1 MNFPLTVPSAEPFLH
16 IGDRLGCLLVHGFTG
31 TPYEM
36 RPLGDYLAAEG
47 HTVLSL
53 RLAGH
58 ATDVADLSRVHWRDW
73 VASIEDG
80 LNLLKGVTDQQIVI
94 GLSLGG
100 VLTLVAGA
108 HAPVSAIVTLSALY
122 KLPDDWRVTFL
133 PVIKVLMPYAA
144 NLDPQ
149 TVEELKTEAHPGY
162 ERVSTRAAGEVKEL
176 LEVCRAGLPSIHIP
190 ALLLQ
195 ARYDAQILPE
205 SMDLIYEH
213 LGTPDKQRVW
223 IENGGHVIP
232 LGPDR
237 QVAFSAIGQF
247 IRQVTAGPQGG
258 AAA

>member
-1 MNFPLTVPSAEPFLH
+1 MNFPLTVPSAEPFLR
-16 IGDRLGCLLVHGFTG
+16 IGDRVGCLLVHGFTG
-31 TPYEM
+31 SPYEM

-47 HTVLSL
+47 HTVLGV

-58 ATDVADLSRVHWRDW
+58 ATDPTDLSRVRWRDW
-73 VASIEDG
+73 VASVEDG
-80 LNLLKGVTDQQIVI
+80 LSLLRGVSDQQIVI

-108 HAPVSAIVTLSALY
+108 HEPVSGMVTLSALY

-133 PVIKVLMPYAA
+133 PVIKVMMPYAG
-144 NLDPQ
+144 NQDPQ
-149 TVEELKTEAHPGY
+149 TVEEAKTEAHPGY

-176 LEVCRAGLPSIHIP
+176 LEVSRAGLSSIRVP

-223 IENGGHVIP
+223 IESGGHVIP

-237 QVAFSAIGQF
+237 QVAFAAIGQF
-247 IRQVTAGPQGG
+247 VRRVAASSQGG
-258 AAA
+258 APA